1 MAEKSDLPAHKA
13 RPGAAL
19 HPPPSEQSAQ
29 GPVPKPGEPIWE
41 RDTTRPD
48 EPDKPPSEGEAKFEL
63 EPAITRTGA
72 KAPLRR
78 V

>member
-1 MAEKSDLPAHKA
+1 MADEKELPAHKA

-48 EPDKPPSEGEAKFEL
+48 EPDKPPAT
-63 EPAITRTGA
+63 EPDTPPPEVITRTGA

-78 V
+78 L